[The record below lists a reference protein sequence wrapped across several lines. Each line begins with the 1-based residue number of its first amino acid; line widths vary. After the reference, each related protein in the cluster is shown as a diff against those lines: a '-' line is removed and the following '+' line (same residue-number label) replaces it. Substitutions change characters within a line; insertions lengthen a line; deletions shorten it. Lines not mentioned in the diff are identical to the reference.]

1 MEVGAEP
8 GSETQGWV
16 RDWDPNS
23 PCPEQD
29 SWLGVLDFFTSPAV
43 RPSYIAQLVARPVA
57 ASHEAAAP
65 AATVKPDLST
75 GLPPFPTSPP
85 ILRGKNLTS
94 RSLGMWGCGGGG
106 CHGAVVTHAGHSLGA
121 TVYIRETGV
130 RKKAGWTRT
139 QSWER
144 AKGNSPSEQ
153 RFIAWDGVNRPK
165 FCLLTLHIPQ
175 PASPCTTRS

>member
-43 RPSYIAQLVARPVA
+43 RAVLYSTAGGSARGSQPRSSSTSSNSETRSEHGAPSLPHI
-57 ASHEAAAP
+57 
-65 AATVKPDLST
+65 ST
-75 GLPPFPTSPP
+75 NSQGQEFNIK
-85 ILRGKNLTS
+85 ILRDVGVWWGRMP
-94 RSLGMWGCGGGG
+94 RSSGDPSGPQPGR
-106 CHGAVVTHAGHSLGA
+106 HSLYQRDRGQ
-121 TVYIRETGV
+121 EE
-130 RKKAGWTRT
+130 GWTRT

-144 AKGNSPSEQ
+144 AKGNSPSDQ
-153 RFIAWDGVNRPK
+153 HFIAWDGVSRPK